1 MKKGFWNLII
11 GVILATSFGAGTQA
25 KASPDL
31 SEQGQKK
38 ESVHIVVVDKRDRDK
53 SGGSGQSQKP
63 RPEDHNKKSK
73 E

>member
-11 GVILATSFGAGTQA
+11 GVILATSFGAGTVA
-25 KASPDL
+25 EASPDL

-38 ESVHIVVVDKRDRDK
+38 EPVQIVVVNKRDHDK